1 MVFHAPG
8 SPLSEIGSPQDPA
21 EGAGTIPSTNAS
33 PLKVGLD
40 YERYAALLADHQISE
55 EDKRA
60 LLDSLWSII
69 SSFVQLGFH
78 VHPVQQAADA
88 RDARRNCGQAV
99 KSPSE
104 LAQRDPFLL
113 TYKQQKKGG
122 L

>member
-8 SPLSEIGSPQDPA
+8 SPLSKIGSPQNPA
-21 EGAGTIPSTNAS
+21 EGAGTPPTNS
-33 PLKVGLD
+33 SSVKVGLD
-40 YERYAALLADHQISE
+40 YGRYAALLADHQISE

-60 LLDSLWSII
+60 LLESLWSII

-78 VHPVQQAADA
+78 VHPVQQATDA
-88 RDARRNCGQAV
+88 RDARRNCGQAA

-122 L
+122 R